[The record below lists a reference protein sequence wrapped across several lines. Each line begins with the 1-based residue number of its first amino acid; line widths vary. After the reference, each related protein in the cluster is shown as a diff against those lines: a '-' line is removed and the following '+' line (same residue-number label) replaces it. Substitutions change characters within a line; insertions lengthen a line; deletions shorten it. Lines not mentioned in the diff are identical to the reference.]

1 MGYTVCLHHNDGRKE
16 CGVHCLSPSLM
27 EEKSAG
33 YTVCLHH
40 NDGKKER
47 RVHCLSPSLMEEK
60 SA

>member
-1 MGYTVCLHHNDGRKE
+1 M
-16 CGVHCLSPSLM
+16 
-27 EEKSAG
+27 G

-60 SA
+60 SAGYTVYPHL